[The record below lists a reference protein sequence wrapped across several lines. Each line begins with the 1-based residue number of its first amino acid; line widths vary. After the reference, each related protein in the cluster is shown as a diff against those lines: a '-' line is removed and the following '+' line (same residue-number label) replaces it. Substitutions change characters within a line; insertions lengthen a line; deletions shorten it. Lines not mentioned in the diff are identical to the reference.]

1 MAYIDRL
8 SSPFSLEKRDKTE
21 DSAKD
26 HSLYYLAC
34 IAAFGLFFSIIC
46 TALTPPEWLP
56 EPVTSDQV
64 SNGLNAGNW
73 ISLRACLIPIT
84 PLMTESQSGSHQGGS
99 RYVSCL
105 QFAAA

>member
-46 TALTPPEWLP
+46 TALTPPESLP
-56 EPVTSDQV
+56 EPVTSDLV
-64 SNGLNAGNW
+64 PNGLNAGKLD
-73 ISLRACLIPIT
+73 IHAGLPHADHAS
-84 PLMTESQSGSHQGGS
+84 
-99 RYVSCL
+99 YD
-105 QFAAA
+105 